1 MSLIGFPLLVIS
13 FLIYNVV
20 AFLFPGVSWTSDV
33 AHIQMMSGAG
43 FTFTPGDLL
52 IAISV
57 LILFV
62 EVLKATRFTARTMID
77 HTLSMILFI
86 VLLVEFLMVKQA
98 ATGTFF
104 LLLIISFVDVIGGFS
119 VTISTAR
126 RQLQVEDVK
135 GATA

>member
-13 FLIYNVV
+13 FAIYNIV
-20 AFLFPGVSWTSDV
+20 AFLFPSVSWTSDV
-33 AHIQMMSGAG
+33 ARIHMMSGAE

-52 IAISV
+52 IMFSI

-62 EVLKATRFTARTMID
+62 EVLKATRLTARTMVD
-77 HTLSMILFI
+77 HMLSMILFI

-104 LLLIISFVDVIGGFS
+104 LLMVISFVDVIGGFS
-119 VTISTAR
+119 VTISAAR
-126 RQLQVEDVK
+126 RDIQVEGVEK
-135 GATA
+135 AA

>member
-1 MSLIGFPLLVIS
+1 
-13 FLIYNVV
+13 
-20 AFLFPGVSWTSDV
+20 VSWTSDI
-33 AHIQMMSGAG
+33 AHIQMMSGAE

-52 IAISV
+52 LGLSV

-86 VLLVEFLMVKQA
+86 VLLVEFLMIKQA

-119 VTISTAR
+119 VTISSAR

>member
-1 MSLIGFPLLVIS
+1 MSFIGFPLLVIS
-13 FLIYNVV
+13 FVIYNVV
-20 AFLFPGVSWTSDV
+20 AFLFPGVSWTSDI
-33 AHIQMMSGAG
+33 AHIQMMSGAV

-52 IAISV
+52 IALSV

-86 VLLVEFLMVKQA
+86 VLLVEFLMIKQA

-104 LLLIISFVDVIGGFS
+104 LLLIIAFVDVIGGFS
-119 VTISTAR
+119 VTISSAR
-126 RQLQVEDVK
+126 RQLQVEDIK